1 MKVHLPDG
9 TELELPDGA
18 TGLDC
23 ARAIGERLAE
33 ATAAVEVD
41 GEVRDLRLPLPDG
54 AHVRI
59 LRVGDEEA
67 LPILR
72 HSPAPVGSKTSSS
85 G

>member
-23 ARAIGERLAE
+23 ARAIGERLAK

-59 LRVGDEEA
+59 LRVGDEEIGRA
-67 LPILR
+67 
-72 HSPAPVGSKTSSS
+72 HV
-85 G
+85 